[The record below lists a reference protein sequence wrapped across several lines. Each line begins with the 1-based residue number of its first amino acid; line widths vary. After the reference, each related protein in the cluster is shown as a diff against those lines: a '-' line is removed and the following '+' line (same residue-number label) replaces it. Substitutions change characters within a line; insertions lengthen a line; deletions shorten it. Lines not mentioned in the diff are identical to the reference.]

1 MDDKNI
7 HARENHVWRKI
18 GKLFV
23 WYDGEMGGG
32 GDKHGD
38 GEWVRGSQRGEEQ
51 RDDSSL

>member
-1 MDDKNI
+1 MDGKNVN
-7 HARENHVWRKI
+7 AGENRVWRKSE
-18 GKLFV
+18 KLFV
-23 WYDGEMGGG
+23 WYDG